1 MRIIVNGVETPPF
14 TVKKL
19 RDTKTHEDIK
29 EIIRTKKRQ
38 RQNSAN

>member
-1 MRIIVNGVETPPF
+1 MRIIVNGVEAPPF

-19 RDTKTHEDIK
+19 RDIKTHEDIK
-29 EIIRTKKRQ
+29 EIIRIKKRQ